1 VHALYVEQSRGGE
14 ADKEAQAREQYF
26 FFRAEVETALADVYR
41 SEDRLRYIM
50 GITAS
55 DGRLIRPA
63 DEPTTARLSFDWQQ
77 ALVES
82 LSRSPEL
89 RKQKWRIKQ
98 KELELVAA
106 KNLVLPRLDL
116 LGTYRFLGMGQDLI
130 NQSYNPYQAGGTDP
144 LYGTDAYSTLLSGKF
159 QEWQAGAQFLMPLG
173 FRRELST
180 VRNFQLQVARERAR
194 LQDEELE
201 VSHALVEA
209 VRNVDTNFALTQTNF
224 NRRVAAT
231 RQVEA
236 VQAAYDAG
244 TVTFDQLLDAQRRL
258 ADAEVAYSRSLVDY
272 NRSIA
277 QLHYRKGSLLEYNGV
292 FLAEGPWPAK
302 AYFDAHRR
310 ARQRDASIYLD
321 YGHSQPGVFSRGSI
335 TQKFE
340 TIGADARPQ
349 QLPPLDPAS
358 RSQPTA
364 GRPEE
369 VPTPIGEGP
378 TLAEPPDDLQLL
390 PTPGGSAN
398 GTFN

>member
-1 VHALYVEQSRGGE
+1 
-14 ADKEAQAREQYF
+14 
-26 FFRAEVETALADVYR
+26 VETALADVYR

-50 GITAS
+50 GISAS

-63 DEPTTARLSFDWQQ
+63 DEPTTARISFDWQQ

-98 KELELVAA
+98 RELELIAA

-130 NQSYNPYQAGGTDP
+130 NQNYSPYEAGGSDP
-144 LYGTDAYSTLLSGKF
+144 LFGTDAYSTLLSGKF

-180 VRNFQLQVARERAR
+180 VRNYQLQVARERAR

-258 ADAEVAYSRSLVDY
+258 ADAEVSYSRSLIDY

-310 ARQRDASIYLD
+310 ARQRDASLYLD
-321 YGHSQPGVFSRGSI
+321 YGHSQPAVFSRGAI
-335 TQKFE
+335 TQNFE

-358 RSQPTA
+358 RTQPRAA
-364 GRPEE
+364 GLEE
-369 VPTPIGEGP
+369 IPAPIGEGP
-378 TLAEPPDDLQLL
+378 TLADPQLL
-390 PTPGGSAN
+390 PTPGGTT
-398 GTFN
+398 GE